1 VILIAPLPHP
11 ARQVTQIQIHL
22 LPLRDPALLPPPLL
36 PPHRPPP
43 PHRPRLIAPVGEK
56 LPQKRN
62 CRRRLREKKSLER
75 NLPQDLVL
83 TILFGKPPAPPRLAE
98 VLVEAEA
105 RTEARARPQP
115 QEMNEDQTDD
125 HWIVEIETTR
135 KMLDHQIVQKE
146 EIPGMGRTEPFL
158 SRELKT
164 TQATIVAEIRDEK
177 LKKVKIKEETE
188 ALLGMVPIVKG
199 KDILTADLGI
209 VWSRQE
215 SRESREKITI
225 PEMGTGEVR
234 IEIAARDR
242 VEAAVRALDLME
254 MVEASTIKALQEGEM
269 SEIVLNDIPPPSA
282 GDLLQIL
289 APIAL
294 TLEGV
299 IRESAMSDSG
309 PVSCRPSP

>member
-11 ARQVTQIQIHL
+11 ARQVTQIQIQIHL
-22 LPLRDPALLPPPLL
+22 LPLRDPALLPLL

-209 VWSRQE
+209 VWS
-215 SRESREKITI
+215 SREKITI
-225 PEMGTGEVR
+225 PEMGISEVR